1 MRPITDGELVLFHYR
16 DGLDAAR
23 QAQIADALALDA
35 ALSARYALLQA
46 TLDASELDPAP
57 EPSAAFSRRLQQH
70 IATVTGAPAT
80 SPAVPPSP
88 RPGMGGRGFG
98 RRRLLR
104 RSAAAAAA
112 ALLLA
117 VGFYGGRLS
126 TPPPATD
133 PVAAMPALDA
143 QRIYGAMLARHLGST
158 RQALL
163 TAVNSEPEAFGAG
176 NARLAEAL
184 IDSNRLYLAAAEASG
199 DRRLAELLRALEP
212 VLIELA
218 NPADADD
225 IQVRKG
231 VSDYVERSDLLFQ
244 VRAAEAGLRARTT
257 TRT

>member
-23 QAQIADALALDA
+23 QEQIADALALDA
-35 ALSARYALLQA
+35 TLSARYALLQA
-46 TLDASELDPAP
+46 TLDASELEPAP
-57 EPSAAFSRRLQQH
+57 EPSAVFSRRLQQH
-70 IATVTGAPAT
+70 VATLAGAPGT

-88 RPGMGGRGFG
+88 LRGTTWRGFG
-98 RRRLLR
+98 RRRWMQ
-104 RSAAAAAA
+104 RSAAAVAA

-126 TPPPATD
+126 TPTAPVD
-133 PVAAMPALDA
+133 VVAAVPALDA
-143 QRIYGAMLARHLGST
+143 QGIYRATMARHLGST
-158 RQALL
+158 QQALL
-163 TAVNSEPEAFGAG
+163 TAVNSEPEAFGEG
-176 NARLAEAL
+176 NAQLAAAL
-184 IDSNRLYLAAAEASG
+184 IDNNRLYLAAAEASG

-218 NPADADD
+218 NPADAHD

-231 VSDYVERSDLLFQ
+231 VSDYVER
-244 VRAAEAGLRARTT
+244 LRARTT

>member
-23 QAQIADALALDA
+23 QEQIADALALDA

-70 IATVTGAPAT
+70 VAALAEAPVTQHGVQPNPAR
-80 SPAVPPSP
+80 AA
-88 RPGMGGRGFG
+88 GGRGFG

-112 ALLLA
+112 VLLLA
-117 VGFYGGRLS
+117 VGFYGGRVS
-126 TPPPATD
+126 TPSAPLDT
-133 PVAAMPALDA
+133 VAAMPALDA
-143 QRIYGAMLARHLGST
+143 QGIYRATLARHLGST
-158 RQALL
+158 QQALL
-163 TAVNSEPEAFGAG
+163 TAVNSEPEAFGEG
-176 NARLAEAL
+176 NAQLAAAL
-184 IDSNRLYLAAAEASG
+184 IDNNRLYLAAAEASG

-218 NPADADD
+218 NPADAND